1 MALEL
6 IFGIA
11 LCAMLVCLNPCSNGM
26 ALEHY
31 DYNNFFRSSSV
42 LILVLMEWRWLV
54 LMEWR
59 WNLSELY
66 LLFLIKS
73 LNPCSNGMALEH
85 Y

>member
-1 MALEL
+1 
-6 IFGIA
+6 
-11 LCAMLVCLNPCSNGM
+11 
-26 ALEHY
+26 
-31 DYNNFFRSSSV
+31 
-42 LILVLMEWRWLV
+42 MEWRWNKYQLLKYRFCYGVLILV

-85 Y
+85 K

>member
-42 LILVLMEWRWLV
+42 LILVLMEWRW
-54 LMEWR
+54 
-59 WNLSELY
+59 NLSELY

-73 LNPCSNGMALEH
+73 LNPCSNGMALEPS
-85 Y
+85 YSF